1 MRQDSG
7 IVLPL
12 VALLDVIFFML
23 FYFMA
28 AGSLAAPETQL
39 PATISPDRKGPG
51 GDSNDFTS
59 QVLYVELDKGVARFR
74 LGQRGLATRK
84 DLEAI
89 LAELPKGPGIII
101 RASDD
106 VTVEHVAAALRAAQ
120 GSGFTKIS
128 YVAGQ

>member
-1 MRQDSG
+1 M
-7 IVLPL
+7 LPL

-28 AGSLAAPETQL
+28 AGSLSAPETQL

-51 GDSNDFTS
+51 GASNDFTS
-59 QVLYVELDKGVARFR
+59 QVLYVELDKGAPRFR
-74 LGQRGLATRK
+74 LGQRAVATRQ

-89 LAELPKGPGIII
+89 LTELPKAPGIII
-101 RASDD
+101 KASDD
-106 VTVEHVAAALRAAQ
+106 VTVENVAAALRAVQ

>member
-1 MRQDSG
+1 M
-7 IVLPL
+7 LPL

-120 GSGFTKIS
+120 VSGFTKIS